1 MKNEPKDL
9 IAFVKTFLPDLEE
22 MPSAEILKFI
32 SLIKKPK
39 GTKLFSEGKRHSNF
53 YFIIKGTAKS
63 YYLKDGKEVCLWFAF
78 ENDTLGSIMT
88 YNGEPS
94 NETIELLEDSELI
107 CYKSDALKRLA
118 KENLAVS
125 NLSYKMLEE
134 HALFLEYR
142 LQQLLFMS
150 SKERYENLLKAAPE
164 VFQRVSLTDIA
175 SYLGVSRETLSRIRK
190 QG

>member
-1 MKNEPKDL
+1 MDL
-9 IAFVKTFLPDLEE
+9 MDFVKAFMPNLEE
-22 MPSAEILKFI
+22 IPTAQILEFI
-32 SLIKKPK
+32 SLIKRPK

-53 YFIIKGTAKS
+53 YFIIKGAAKS

-88 YNGEPS
+88 YNGAPS
-94 NETIELLEDSELI
+94 NETIELLEDAELI
-107 CYKSDALKRLA
+107 CYQSDALKKLA

-175 SYLGVSRETLSRIRK
+175 SYLGISRETLSRIR
-190 QG
+190 Q